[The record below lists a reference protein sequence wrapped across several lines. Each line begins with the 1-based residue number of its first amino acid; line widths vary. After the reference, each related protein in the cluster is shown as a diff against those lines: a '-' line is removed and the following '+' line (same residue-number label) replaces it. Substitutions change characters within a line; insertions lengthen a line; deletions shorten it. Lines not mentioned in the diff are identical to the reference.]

1 VGIKVVAGGGI
12 FGLWN
17 GDLPSNVIIRKA
29 PRCIHEDERR
39 LGRRSSSRFS
49 PLAPTMPCQDLWM
62 GRCTR
67 RAVLCGVFVWGSLG
81 NRSMRI
87 HLLGTVLLAQEGMYI
102 LRGECVF
109 LIYRLAYRAS
119 FVGSSRFLFVIRAG
133 SCQWF
138 LVFPSLWFVF
148 KF

>member
-1 VGIKVVAGGGI
+1 MQCCVVFLCGAVWVI
-12 FGLWN
+12 V
-17 GDLPSNVIIRKA
+17 PCVYNVY
-29 PRCIHEDERR
+29 DDDDDT
-39 LGRRSSSRFS
+39 LGRFH
-49 PLAPTMPCQDLWM
+49 
-62 GRCTR
+62 G
-67 RAVLCGVFVWGSLG
+67 
-81 NRSMRI
+81 
-87 HLLGTVLLAQEGMYI
+87 LLGTVLLAQEGMYI